1 MKKKPKLCVLSRIF
15 DRKIFAKWYS
25 SEKMMKNGGQMITN
39 FRSFSSVA
47 EGAFDDQL
55 GKD

>member
-47 EGAFDDQL
+47 EGAFDDHL